1 MILETTV
8 RANGGFCGQ
17 CVKTQGASY
26 LLRQVTSVFK
36 NLGGLIVFPF
46 GVLAWVL
53 RTAWLHWRFPFDRS
67 ALRTAIR
74 AGMDNE
80 NFVWSYLDGVVE
92 GYWKST
98 PANRAV
104 FTSNRARLYGEE
116 DGGRLRRGEI
126 AVSDIPTHRPPWLS
140 EANLSEV

>member
-1 MILETTV
+1 MILEITAST
-8 RANGGFCGQ
+8 NGGFCGQ
-17 CVKTQGASY
+17 CVKTQRAGY
-26 LLRQVTSVFK
+26 RLRPVTSFFK
-36 NLGGLIVFPF
+36 DLVGLVVFPF

-74 AGMDNE
+74 AGMGDE
-80 NFVWSYLDGVVE
+80 DFVWSYLDGVVE

-98 PANRAV
+98 PANQAM

-126 AVSDIPTHRPPWLS
+126 AVSDIPTRRPPWMS
-140 EANLSEV
+140 EAN